1 MLAEISSLVASSKAA
16 YDIAKGINSLKSEV
30 DRNESI
36 SKVLEVLLA
45 VQTQALSVNA
55 IAQKLQEEKYE
66 LTKKVMEFEKWAKT
80 EAQYE
85 LKEFAP
91 GVFVYAYKK
100 GDNLKEPMH
109 WLCPNCW
116 QEKKKSILQ
125 RRYHEATFGAYICNK
140 CEKEITWDNS
150 PDSGIGAVFS
160 TNNPDW

>member
-1 MLAEISSLVASSKAA
+1 MIAEISSLVASSKAA

-66 LTKKVMEFEKWAKT
+66 LTKKVMEFEKWAET

-125 RRYHEATFGAYICNK
+125 RNYHDAETGAYNCHK
-140 CEKEITWDNS
+140 CKAEISWNNS
-150 PDSGIGAVFS
+150 SETGIGSIFS
-160 TNNPDW
+160 NNIPDW